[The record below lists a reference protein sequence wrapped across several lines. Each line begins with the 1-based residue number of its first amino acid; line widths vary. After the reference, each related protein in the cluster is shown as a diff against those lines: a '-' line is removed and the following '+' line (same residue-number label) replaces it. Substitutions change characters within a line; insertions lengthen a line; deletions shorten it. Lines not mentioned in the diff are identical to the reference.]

1 MVPERQT
8 HKHTHTNS
16 LSAIDGLRA
25 CILLHFYKAIKKTY
39 LPNLIAWLNYATQ
52 SHLNCLLPH
61 HNIFIYFS
69 WTQTNRPDEWLHD
82 HQFAG
87 SVLGRPS
94 DNSPLFRMAPAPGLS
109 SRLLP
114 FLQAFRRR
122 TRGHRAQGSWVPS
135 PSCPLALSPPH
146 PETFSPL
153 YIPLLG
159 SQRLLVAPIL
169 WWTQT
174 ICTQLH
180 TKNRHPSTVIYR
192 RALERCLT
200 QASPHLRTFQLS
212 TFIKCILAYQS
223 ILILTTLSLSIA
235 IDKPSKHFFLKMQP

>member
-94 DNSPLFRMAPAPGLS
+94 DNSPLFRMTLAPGLS

-114 FLQAFRRR
+114 FLCWNQSRPFGGEQEG
-122 TRGHRAQGSWVPS
+122 TGHRAAG
-135 PSCPLALSPPH
+135 CPRPRALSP
-146 PETFSPL
+146 SRPL
-153 YIPLLG
+153 TLKPF
-159 SQRLLVAPIL
+159 
-169 WWTQT
+169 
-174 ICTQLH
+174 H
-180 TKNRHPSTVIYR
+180 H
-192 RALERCLT
+192 
-200 QASPHLRTFQLS
+200 S
-212 TFIKCILAYQS
+212 TFPY
-223 ILILTTLSLSIA
+223 
-235 IDKPSKHFFLKMQP
+235 